1 MGAREEKYYLV
12 RDDILPDAVLKT
24 IEAKQLL
31 EEGVVETVNEAVGKV
46 GLSRSAYYKYK
57 DGIFPFNAMMK
68 QMIIT
73 ISLQL
78 EHRSGVLSRVLAFVA
93 NKGGNILTI
102 NQTIPL
108 QGVANLTLSIDT
120 AVLTLTTTNFIDEL
134 QQLDGVRR
142 AVMIGRG

>member
-12 RDDILPDAVLKT
+12 RDDILPEAVLKT

-31 EEGVVETVNEAVGKV
+31 EAGVVETVNEAVSKV

-93 NKGGNILTI
+93 GKGGNILTI

-120 AVLTLTTTNFIDEL
+120 AGLTLTTTNFIDEL